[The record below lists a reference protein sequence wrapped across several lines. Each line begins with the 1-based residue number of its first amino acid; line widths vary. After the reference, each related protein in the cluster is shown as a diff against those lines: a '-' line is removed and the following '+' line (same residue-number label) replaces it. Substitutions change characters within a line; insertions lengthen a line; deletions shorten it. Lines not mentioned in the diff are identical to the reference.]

1 MTEECDRMKKSI
13 LAAIVTLVIGLGVS
27 IFTETLEFGIL
38 AAIAVMGGFIIYFND
53 KKK

>member
-1 MTEECDRMKKSI
+1 MKKAI
-13 LAAIVTLVIGLGVS
+13 LAAVVTLVIGIGVMS
-27 IFTETLEFGIL
+27 ILTDGLEIGVV